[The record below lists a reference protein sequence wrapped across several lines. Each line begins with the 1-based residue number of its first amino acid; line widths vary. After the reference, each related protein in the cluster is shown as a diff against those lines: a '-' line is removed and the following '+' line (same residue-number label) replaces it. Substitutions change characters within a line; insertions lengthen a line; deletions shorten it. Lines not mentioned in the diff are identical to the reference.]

1 MNKKVK
7 HILCKWLDR
16 GINIFLWGCGGVLL
30 WLFIQVFC
38 LTSFKIPTDSME
50 PELLPGDNILVNKLT
65 KGARLFNIFA
75 SLRGEDIAIYRM
87 SGMGELKRNDVLV
100 FNFPY
105 QPQRW
110 DSIAFDV
117 MKYYVKRC
125 IAIPGD
131 TLEIRNSRYRI
142 KGSEEEL
149 GNVMAQNLLASTPDT
164 LLHNVEMNTF
174 PWNERLGWTISEFGP
189 LPVPAKGQVVKM
201 DSTTWLFYRQL
212 ISWEQKSKLTMDANG
227 SVLLGDSVIQDY
239 RFQENYYFMAGDKM
253 LNSQDSRYWGLLPES
268 FIVGKV
274 WRIWKSV
281 DPVTGKM
288 RWNRFL
294 KKVH

>member
-1 MNKKVK
+1 MSKTTEYISKWTNRLLGLLFY
-7 HILCKWLDR
+7 LC
-16 GINIFLWGCGGVLL
+16 ITAVLL
-30 WLFIQVFC
+30 VTLQVFC
-38 LTSFKIPTDSME
+38 VTSFKIPTDSME

-65 KGARLFNIFA
+65 KGARLFNVLA

-87 SGMGELKRNDVLV
+87 LGMGELKRNDVLV

-142 KGSEEEL
+142 KGREEEL

-164 LLHNVEMNTF
+164 LLHNVEMNAF
-174 PWNERLGWTISEFGP
+174 PWNERLGWTIREFGP

>member
-65 KGARLFNIFA
+65 KGARLFNVLA

-87 SGMGELKRNDVLV
+87 SGMGELKRNDVLA

-174 PWNERLGWTISEFGP
+174 PWNERLGWTIREFGP